1 MKRIIALVLSVLLSV
16 MFIAGCANDASTNQ
30 TETTVDEIQTSTGCN
45 TQPTT
50 TVPVTTT
57 APATEATE
65 DTTAKEIIYN
75 AITSN
80 KVSSD
85 LWYDPT
91 EPTEAPVVV
100 PVVKPSKPANPDA
113 TGDEAATTPE
123 IQRPTYTTD
132 DKNYK
137 YIAFT
142 FDDGPHYELT
152 YMFADKL
159 REYGGVGTF
168 YVVGNRIHGEQ
179 AEAMKYAYDLGN
191 EIGIHGYTH
200 EYYYH
205 TCSDATFRS
214 ELSKTA
220 KLITDITG
228 EAPLTMRPVGGGIT
242 SSRVKSS
249 GYVVINWNV
258 DSNDWRYTSRY
269 SSYVKKQ
276 NVNAIVENVL
286 NSTDEGDIILFHE
299 IYYNSYDAFCKVIDD
314 LYKRG
319 YRFVTVSQ
327 LLALDD
333 SDRGKLYYN
342 AY

>member
-1 MKRIIALVLSVLLSV
+1 MKRLFTLIILLLLCV
-16 MFIAGCANDASTNQ
+16 TFITGCASVPAVDF
-30 TETTVDEIQTSTGCN
+30 TEPTADEI
-45 TQPTT
+45 PTT
-50 TVPVTTT
+50 TVIITQPVTTV
-57 APATEATE
+57 APTTVTPTTEPAQ
-65 DTTAKEIIYN
+65 DTTAKEVIYN

-80 KVSSD
+80 KESSD
-85 LWYDPT
+85 LWYDPE
-91 EPTEAPVVV
+91 EPIEPPVIT
-100 PVVKPSKPANPDA
+100 PVVKPQKPANPDA
-113 TGDEAATTPE
+113 TGDEAETSTTP
-123 IQRPTYTTD
+123 QRPTHTTD

-152 YMFADKL
+152 YKFVDKL
-159 REYGGVGTF
+159 SQYGGVGTF

-179 AEAMKYAYDLGN
+179 AEAMKYAYDMGN

-205 TCSDATFRS
+205 TCSEKTFRS

-228 EAPLTMRPVGGGIT
+228 EAPLTMRPIGGGIT

-249 GYVVINWNV
+249 GYAVINWNV
-258 DSNDWRYTSRY
+258 DSNDWRYTDRY

-276 NVNAIVENVL
+276 NVNAIVNNVL
-286 NSTDEGDIILFHE
+286 NSADEGDIILFHE
-299 IYYNSYDAFCKVIDD
+299 IYYNSYDAFCKVIDN

-327 LLALDD
+327 LLGLDD
-333 SDRGKLYYN
+333 GDRGKLYYN

>member
-1 MKRIIALVLSVLLSV
+1 MKRKITLILSALLCLAFVV
-16 MFIAGCANDASTNQ
+16 GCTQVPSDIQIGTPA
-30 TETTVDEIQTSTGCN
+30 DEIPVSSVTTEAF
-45 TQPTT
+45 T
-50 TVPVTTT
+50 TVPSTTQ
-57 APATEATE
+57 PITETVP
-65 DTTAKEIIYN
+65 DTTVKEVFY
-75 AITSN
+75 APITSN

-85 LWYDPT
+85 LPDPT
-91 EPTEAPVVV
+91 EPPT
-100 PVVKPSKPANPDA
+100 PVVKPTKPVNPNA
-113 TGDEAATTPE
+113 TGDEATHPAT
-123 IQRPTYTTD
+123 QRPTHTTD
-132 DKNYK
+132 NKNYK

-152 YMFADKL
+152 YKFVDKL
-159 REYGGVGTF
+159 AQYGGVGTF

-179 AEAMKYAYDLGN
+179 ANAMKYAYDMGN

-200 EYYYH
+200 EYYYD

-220 KLITDITG
+220 KLIKNITG
-228 EAPLTMRPVGGGIT
+228 EAPLTMRPIGGGIT

-249 GYVVINWNV
+249 GYAVINWNV

-269 SSYVKKQ
+269 SNSVKKQ
-276 NVNAIVENVL
+276 NVNTIVNNVL

-299 IYYNSYDAFCKVIDD
+299 IYYNSYDAFCKVVDN

>member
-1 MKRIIALVLSVLLSV
+1 MKRTIAFVLSALLCV
-16 MFIAGCANDASTNQ
+16 VFVAGCVRPSSEVPADTSA
-30 TETTVDEIQTSTGCN
+30 DEIPVTEAYST
-45 TQPTT
+45 QASS
-50 TVPVTTT
+50 TVPVTSQPAETT
-57 APATEATE
+57 VVI
-65 DTTAKEIIYN
+65 TTAKEVVYTP
-75 AITSN
+75 ITSN

-85 LWYDPT
+85 LPDPT
-91 EPTEAPVVV
+91 EPPA
-100 PVVKPSKPANPDA
+100 PVVKPQKPTKPVNPDA
-113 TGDEAATTPE
+113 TGDEATAAT
-123 IQRPTYTTD
+123 QRPTHTTE

-152 YMFADKL
+152 YKFVDKL
-159 REYGGVGTF
+159 AQYGGVGTF

-179 AEAMKYAYDLGN
+179 AEAMKYAYDMGN
-191 EIGIHGYTH
+191 EIGVHGYTH

-220 KLITDITG
+220 KLIKSITG
-228 EAPLTMRPVGGGIT
+228 ESPLTMRPIGGGIT

-258 DSNDWRYTSRY
+258 DSNDWSYTSRY
-269 SSYVKKQ
+269 STSVKKQ
-276 NVNAIVENVL
+276 NINTIANTVL

-299 IYYNSYDAFCKVIDD
+299 IYYNSYDAFCKVIDT

>member
-1 MKRIIALVLSVLLSV
+1 MKRTITFILSVLLCV
-16 MFIAGCANDASTNQ
+16 AFVVGCAQ
-30 TETTVDEIQTSTGCN
+30 TPSDVPTGATADEIPVTEIPSSQVS
-45 TQPTT
+45 T
-50 TVPVTTT
+50 TVPVTSKPAETT
-57 APATEATE
+57 VPG
-65 DTTAKEIIYN
+65 TTAKEVIYTP
-75 AITSN
+75 ITSN

-85 LWYDPT
+85 LPDPT
-91 EPTEAPVVV
+91 EPPV
-100 PVVKPSKPANPDA
+100 PVVKPTKPAKPVNPDA
-113 TGDEAATTPE
+113 TGDEATVPTT
-123 IQRPTYTTD
+123 QRPTHTTE

-152 YMFADKL
+152 YKFVDKL
-159 REYGGVGTF
+159 AQYGGVGTF
-168 YVVGNRIHGEQ
+168 YVVGNRIHGQQ
-179 AEAMKYAYDLGN
+179 ADAMKYAYDMGN
-191 EIGIHGYTH
+191 EIGVHGYTH
-200 EYYYH
+200 EYYYD

-220 KLITDITG
+220 KLIKNITG
-228 EAPLTMRPVGGGIT
+228 EAPFTMRPIGGGIT

-249 GYVVINWNV
+249 GYAVINWNV

-269 SSYVKKQ
+269 SNSVKKQ
-276 NVNAIVENVL
+276 NINTIVNNVL

-299 IYYNSYDAFCKVIDD
+299 IYYNSYDAFCKVADN

-333 SDRGKLYYN
+333 SDKGKLYYN

>member
-1 MKRIIALVLSVLLSV
+1 MKRTVTYILSVIFCV
-16 MFIAGCANDASTNQ
+16 IFITGCAQ
-30 TETTVDEIQTSTGCN
+30 TPSVIPDYTTVDEV
-45 TQPTT
+45 PTTEVLTTEEITTVAPAT
-50 TVPVTTT
+50 TVPATETV
-57 APATEATE
+57 PATTI
-65 DTTAKEIIYN
+65 KEIVYKP
-75 AITSN
+75 ITSN

-85 LWYDPT
+85 LPEPT
-91 EPTEAPVVV
+91 EPPYKPVIK
-100 PVVKPSKPANPDA
+100 PVKPANPNA
-113 TGDEAATTPE
+113 TGDEATNPTT
-123 IQRPTYTTD
+123 QRPTHTTE
-132 DKNYK
+132 DKKYK
-137 YIAFT
+137 YVAFT

-152 YMFADKL
+152 YMFVDKL
-159 REYGGVGTF
+159 SQYGGVGTF

-179 AEAMKYAYDLGN
+179 ADAMKYAYDMGN

-200 EYYYH
+200 EYYYD
-205 TCSDATFRS
+205 TCSNATFRS

-220 KLITDITG
+220 KLITNITG
-228 EAPLTMRPVGGGIT
+228 EAPLTMRPIGGGIT

-249 GYVVINWNV
+249 GYAVINWNV

-269 SSYVKKQ
+269 SSSVKKQ
-276 NVNAIVENVL
+276 NVNTIVSNVL

-327 LLALDD
+327 LLGLDD
-333 SDRGKLYYN
+333 NDRGKLYYN